1 MQNMTSC
8 DPTGPLLTEQKRTP
22 GPRGNT
28 QWKQV
33 YLLHMKCI
41 FSELSVSTGE
51 FCLVFFKKEGKL
63 GVGLDLE
70 PFLSVNSIG
79 ELQTSKA

>member
-1 MQNMTSC
+1 MQKMTSC
-8 DPTGPLLTEQKRTP
+8 DPTGPYLTEQKRTP

-28 QWKQV
+28 HWKQV

-51 FCLVFFKKEGKL
+51 FLVFLKEGKL

>member
-51 FCLVFFKKEGKL
+51 FCLVFFLKE
-63 GVGLDLE
+63 GLDLE

>member
-8 DPTGPLLTEQKRTP
+8 DPTGPLLTEQKPTP

-51 FCLVFFKKEGKL
+51 FSFLKEGKL